1 MKLAEIVEVNQ
12 VEQTI
17 EQKQRELSQ
26 LYVKRACLM
35 KQLDSYSQTQLE
47 YRNNLDLMA
56 RTMYD
61 ELSLTLSG
69 FGINVPAF
77 RLLRRRLIN
86 ARVVMDDL
94 ESEWPDSIGS
104 FKTFLLPP
112 CRLVPLPIKK
122 KWRKAQFKRSQEVY
136 DDSITLPKYHLPH
149 RKSWEVMVIS
159 ANQRGIYRGEP
170 AKIIDEKLYKVKDHD
185 TRGLGVEEYA
195 ILSLYLAKPIDTATR
210 TMLLKDYTH
219 GQSVQVVHYSDGRYE
234 FESDDSGMVGLFSG
248 DVYRPAVLIR

>member
-26 LYVKRACLM
+26 LYVKRACLL
-35 KQLDSYSQTQLE
+35 KRLASYTQKQLE
-47 YRNNLDLMA
+47 YRNNLELMA
-56 RTMYD
+56 RTMYE
-61 ELSLTLSG
+61 ELALTLSG
-69 FGINVPAF
+69 FGITVPSF
-77 RLLRRRLIN
+77 RYFKRRLIN
-86 ARVVMDDL
+86 ARLVMDDL

-104 FKTFLLPP
+104 FKTILLPP
-112 CRLVPLPIKK
+112 TRLMPLPIKR

-136 DDSITLPKYHLPH
+136 DDSIILPKYRLPT
-149 RKSWEVMVIS
+149 RKSWDVMVIG
-159 ANQRGIYRGEP
+159 ANHRGIYRGEP
-170 AKIIDEKLYKVKDHD
+170 KKIVNERLYKVKGHD

-195 ILSLYLAKPIDTATR
+195 ILSLYLNKPIDTATR
-210 TMLLKDYTH
+210 TMLLKDY
-219 GQSVQVVHYSDGRYE
+219 VQGRPVHVVHCGDGRYK

>member
-17 EQKQRELSQ
+17 EQKQRELSE

-35 KQLDSYSQTQLE
+35 KQLASYTQKQLE
-47 YRNNLDLMA
+47 YRNNLELMA

-61 ELSLTLSG
+61 ELSLSLSG
-69 FGINVPAF
+69 YGLKAPAF
-77 RLLRRRLIN
+77 RLLKRRLVN
-86 ARVVMDDL
+86 ARTVMDDL

-104 FKTFLLPP
+104 FKTILLPP
-112 CRLVPLPIKK
+112 SRLVPLPIKK

-136 DDSITLPKYHLPH
+136 DDSITLPKYRLPN

-170 AKIIDEKLYKVKDHD
+170 QKIVDEKLYEVKHHD

-195 ILSLYLAKPIDTATR
+195 ILSLYLNAPIDTATR
-210 TMLLKDYTH
+210 TMLLKDYVH
-219 GQSVQVVHYSDGRYE
+219 GQPVQAVHYNEGRYE